1 MAKTKNASK
10 KSDVTKGKQSATK
23 KMVKSEKKPVS
34 VIVKKS
40 EANATKISKP
50 KKKPIS
56 KMTKSPISNEQP
68 IAKSAKKTIHTEKA
82 TEFAKRFYAKY
93 GKMMSKLSKE

>member
-34 VIVKKS
+34 VIVK
-40 EANATKISKP
+40 ANATKSSKP